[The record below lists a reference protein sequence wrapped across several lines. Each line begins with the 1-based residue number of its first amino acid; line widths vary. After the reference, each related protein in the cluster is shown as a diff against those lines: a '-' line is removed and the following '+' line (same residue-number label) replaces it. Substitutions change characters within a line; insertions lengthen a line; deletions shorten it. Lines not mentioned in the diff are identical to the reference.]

1 MVNENDP
8 RVSEA
13 PRDSARLDTADE
25 VADERPEAERVEPA
39 TEQDY
44 SPILDQAHPIGAEPK
59 TPDEEPAGY
68 YREPETSDRADT
80 EAEADAERAAE
91 AEPVPEAA
99 PEARTDAAE
108 EAREEAREEA
118 AEEAREEARE
128 EAAEEAREEAREE
141 APEEEARE
149 EAREEA
155 AEEARE
161 EAREEA
167 PEEEA
172 REEAREE
179 APEEAPAEAPVAA
192 PAEASAVAPAVAPV
206 PAPAEVEERE
216 RPADLMPGAVPAEP
230 LAGVWVGDTAQSFQ
244 HRWREVQ
251 LRFVDDP
258 RAAVAEARALTTEVM
273 DALIS
278 ALGQRRDD
286 LDGWRAERGEDTE
299 ELRVTLRRYRDFLQR
314 MLDL

>member
-59 TPDEEPAGY
+59 T
-68 YREPETSDRADT
+68 SDRADT

-91 AEPVPEAA
+91 AEPVPEAE
-99 PEARTDAAE
+99 PEARTDAA
-108 EAREEAREEA
+108 
-118 AEEAREEARE
+118 
-128 EAAEEAREEAREE
+128 
-141 APEEEARE
+141 EEARE

>member
-25 VADERPEAERVEPA
+25 GADERPEAERVEPA

-91 AEPVPEAA
+91 AEPVPEAE

-118 AEEAREEARE
+118 E
-128 EAAEEAREEAREE
+128 EEAREEAREE
-141 APEEEARE
+141 APEEEAG
-149 EAREEA
+149 
-155 AEEARE
+155 E

-192 PAEASAVAPAVAPV
+192 PAEAPAVAPAVAPV

>member
-91 AEPVPEAA
+91 AEPVPEAE

-118 AEEAREEARE
+118 
-128 EAAEEAREEAREE
+128 
-141 APEEEARE
+141 
-149 EAREEA
+149 
-155 AEEARE
+155 
-161 EAREEA
+161 
-167 PEEEA
+167 
-172 REEAREE
+172 
-179 APEEAPAEAPVAA
+179 PAEAPVAA
-192 PAEASAVAPAVAPV
+192 PAEAPAVAPAVAPV

>member
-91 AEPVPEAA
+91 AEPVPEAE

-155 AEEARE
+155 
-161 EAREEA
+161 
-167 PEEEA
+167 
-172 REEAREE
+172 
-179 APEEAPAEAPVAA
+179 PEEAPAE
-192 PAEASAVAPAVAPV
+192 APV

>member
-68 YREPETSDRADT
+68 YREPETC
-80 EAEADAERAAE
+80 
-91 AEPVPEAA
+91 
-99 PEARTDAAE
+99 TDAAE

-118 AEEAREEARE
+118 E
-128 EAAEEAREEAREE
+128 EEAREEAREE
-141 APEEEARE
+141 APE
-149 EAREEA
+149 
-155 AEEARE
+155 EEARE

-192 PAEASAVAPAVAPV
+192 PAEAPAVAPAVAPV

-230 LAGVWVGDTAQSFQ
+230 LAGVWVGDTAHSFQ

>member
-80 EAEADAERAAE
+80 EAETDAERAAE
-91 AEPVPEAA
+91 AEPVPEAE

-118 AEEAREEARE
+118 A
-128 EAAEEAREEAREE
+128 
-141 APEEEARE
+141 
-149 EAREEA
+149 
-155 AEEARE
+155 
-161 EAREEA
+161 
-167 PEEEA
+167 EEA

>member
-91 AEPVPEAA
+91 AEPVPEAE

-118 AEEAREEARE
+118 E
-128 EAAEEAREEAREE
+128 
-141 APEEEARE
+141 
-149 EAREEA
+149 
-155 AEEARE
+155 EEARE

-179 APEEAPAEAPVAA
+179 APEEEAREEAREEAPAEAP
-192 PAEASAVAPAVAPV
+192 AVAPAVAPV

>member
-59 TPDEEPAGY
+59 TPDEEPA
-68 YREPETSDRADT
+68 
-80 EAEADAERAAE
+80 
-91 AEPVPEAA
+91 
-99 PEARTDAAE
+99 ARTDAAE
-108 EAREEAREEA
+108 EAGEEAREEA

-155 AEEARE
+155 
-161 EAREEA
+161 
-167 PEEEA
+167 PEE
-172 REEAREE
+172 
-179 APEEAPAEAPVAA
+179 A

>member
-59 TPDEEPAGY
+59 TPDEEPA
-68 YREPETSDRADT
+68 
-80 EAEADAERAAE
+80 
-91 AEPVPEAA
+91 
-99 PEARTDAAE
+99 ARTDAAE
-108 EAREEAREEA
+108 EAGEEAREEA
-118 AEEAREEARE
+118 A
-128 EAAEEAREEAREE
+128 
-141 APEEEARE
+141 EEARE

-179 APEEAPAEAPVAA
+179 APEEAPAEAPVA
-192 PAEASAVAPAVAPV
+192 
-206 PAPAEVEERE
+206 APAEVEERE

>member
-91 AEPVPEAA
+91 AEPVPEAE

-118 AEEAREEARE
+118 AEEAREEAR
-128 EAAEEAREEAREE
+128 
-141 APEEEARE
+141 
-149 EAREEA
+149 
-155 AEEARE
+155 
-161 EAREEA
+161 
-167 PEEEA
+167 
-172 REEAREE
+172 
-179 APEEAPAEAPVAA
+179 EEAPAEAPVAA

>member
-91 AEPVPEAA
+91 AEPVPEAE

-118 AEEAREEARE
+118 A
-128 EAAEEAREEAREE
+128 
-141 APEEEARE
+141 
-149 EAREEA
+149 
-155 AEEARE
+155 
-161 EAREEA
+161 
-167 PEEEA
+167 EEA

-230 LAGVWVGDTAQSFQ
+230 LAGVWV
-244 HRWREVQ
+244 
-251 LRFVDDP
+251 
-258 RAAVAEARALTTEVM
+258 
-273 DALIS
+273 
-278 ALGQRRDD
+278 
-286 LDGWRAERGEDTE
+286 
-299 ELRVTLRRYRDFLQR
+299 
-314 MLDL
+314 

>member
-68 YREPETSDRADT
+68 YREPETSDRADP

-91 AEPVPEAA
+91 AEPVPEAE

-128 EAAEEAREEAREE
+128 EAA
-141 APEEEARE
+141 
-149 EAREEA
+149 
-155 AEEARE
+155 
-161 EAREEA
+161 
-167 PEEEA
+167 EEA